1 MKIAAIG
8 LAVVFALIGVYYI
21 ATPPHHVKHFV
32 LFEILAALSL
42 VWLRFQAGK
51 PTTPSLR

>member
-8 LAVVFALIGVYYI
+8 LAVVFALVGVYFI
-21 ATPPHHVKHFV
+21 VEPPHHVKHFV

-42 VWLRFQAGK
+42 VWLRFQSAK

>member
-1 MKIAAIG
+1 MKFAAIG
-8 LAVVFALIGVYYI
+8 LAVVFALVGLYYI
-21 ATPPHHVKHFV
+21 IAPPHHLKHFV